1 MFDYKNEEIN
11 AFRDRL
17 AEIRS
22 HMWNLSTRQIIS
34 LTKDTEGNYRTAKMD
49 NKLSYMT
56 VAGMYEDIDPE
67 KYYYYVTLLARGV
80 RERIKRNYVPSK
92 KTIRVPSILVKV
104 AQVSDSG
111 KKRAEHYLNTND
123 IHTPGSVK
131 WLNNIF
137 NFHRVPEEIN
147 YIDACIGIEFWSE
160 GMRDVWASDFVRGY
174 KMRGEN

>member
-67 KYYYYVTLLARGV
+67 KYYYYVTLLARGQSPFHPCKGRAGQRF
-80 RERIKRNYVPSK
+80 REETGRTLP
-92 KTIRVPSILVKV
+92 
-104 AQVSDSG
+104 Q
-111 KKRAEHYLNTND
+111 
-123 IHTPGSVK
+123 
-131 WLNNIF
+131 
-137 NFHRVPEEIN
+137 
-147 YIDACIGIEFWSE
+147 
-160 GMRDVWASDFVRGY
+160 Y
-174 KMRGEN
+174 K